1 MKYRSTRS
9 LSGSSDLYSFEE
21 VLFSPG
27 YAKDG
32 GLYVCDH
39 IPNIPKNELDS
50 WKDLKYPAIVQKILR
65 LFTTEDELT
74 DKEIEGVVTS
84 AFKDFEYPDKVVLLE
99 KLDDSLYIAELFQG
113 PTLACKD
120 LSLAVLG
127 KLLEVFLKK
136 KGQDKRVKI
145 LVGTAGDTGPAAA
158 HSVAN
163 LERVDLVL
171 LYPLNRVSKIQEL
184 QMLTV
189 KAPNV
194 HICPG
199 EGNSDELDQPIK
211 ECLQD
216 QQFSAANS
224 LVCFNSI
231 HWGRVLLQAAHYV
244 YIYLQC
250 CPNIGDEICIVV
262 PTGAAGN
269 LAAGFLA
276 REMGFPIKLV
286 ATVNSNDILAR
297 TLENGDYSP
306 APDVAASL
314 APAMDIQA
322 PYNIERVFYFA
333 THGDTLA
340 VRNVMQD
347 FEQSG
352 KVTLSAD
359 ILTAMR
365 QVISES
371 VSISDTNIV
380 RAMQICHS
388 KYKYIVCP
396 HTATAVSY
404 CLNVKQREK
413 QVFVCL
419 ATASPAKFPA
429 ACEAAGLVKSTHHR
443 VERLRLDTEISTPQ
457 HVFLKG
463 HDWTSELKDI
473 ILKI

>member
-9 LSGSSDLYSFEE
+9 SSGTSDLYSFEE

-39 IPNIPKNELDS
+39 IPTITKNEFHS
-50 WKDLKYPAIVQKILR
+50 WKDLKYPGIVQKILR
-65 LFTTEDELT
+65 LFTSEDELT
-74 DKEIEGVVTS
+74 DREIEGVVAS
-84 AFKDFEYPDKVVLLE
+84 AYKDFEYPEKVVHLE
-99 KLDDSLYIAELFQG
+99 KLDDKMCIAELFQG
-113 PTLACKD
+113 PTLAFKD
-120 LSLAVLG
+120 LSLAVLA
-127 KLLEVFLKK
+127 KLLEIFLKK

-145 LVGTAGDTGPAAA
+145 LVGTSGDTGPAAA

-194 HICPG
+194 HICSV
-199 EGNSDELDQPIK
+199 EGSSDDLDQPIK
-211 ECLQD
+211 ECFQD
-216 QQFSAANS
+216 QHFSAANS
-224 LVCFNSI
+224 LGSFNSI
-231 HWGRVLLQAAHYV
+231 QWGRVLLQAAHYV

-250 CPNIGDEICIVV
+250 CPNIGDEICIAV

-297 TLENGDYSP
+297 TFQYGDYSP

-322 PYNIERVFYFA
+322 PYNIERVLYFA
-333 THGDTLA
+333 THGDALA

-352 KVTLSAD
+352 KVTLSAE
-359 ILTAMR
+359 ILSAI
-365 QVISES
+365 QEVIVES
-371 VSISDTNIV
+371 VSVSDSDIV
-380 RAMQICHS
+380 QAMQLCHS
-388 KYKYIVCP
+388 KYNYVICP

-404 CLNVKQREK
+404 CFNVDQRGK

-419 ATASPAKFPA
+419 ATASPAKFPE
-429 ACEAAGLVKSTHHR
+429 ACEAAGLDKSTHHR
-443 VERLRLDTEISTPQ
+443 VERLKLDTEICTPR

-463 HDWTSELKDI
+463 HDWTSQLKDI